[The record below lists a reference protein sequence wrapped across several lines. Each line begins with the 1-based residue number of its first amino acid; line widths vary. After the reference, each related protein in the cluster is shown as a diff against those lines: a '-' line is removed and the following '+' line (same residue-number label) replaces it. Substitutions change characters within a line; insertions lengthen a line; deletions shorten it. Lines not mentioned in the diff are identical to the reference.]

1 MDPILSNRSDDELV
15 ESFCQGN
22 NEAFEELVLRY
33 KNPLYQYILSLVK
46 DEGAA
51 DDLFQDVFI
60 SLFKHAKTYK
70 RQGKLKAWL
79 FLTARN
85 KVFNYFR
92 DHKNTTSLDQT
103 DDEGN
108 AFLQETLPD
117 NSRHALDELSWLEL
131 QETVRQ
137 AIEKLPPRQREMIYL
152 RQYLSFQEIA
162 DTVGR
167 PLGTV
172 LADCHRGISKIK
184 QLLAQQQPAQEETYE
199 TV

>member
-1 MDPILSNRSDDELV
+1 MGYIAMDPILSNRSDDELV
-15 ESFCQGN
+15 DSFCQGN

-108 AFLQETLPD
+108 AC
-117 NSRHALDELSWLEL
+117 L

-172 LADCHRGISKIK
+172 LADCHRGISKNK
-184 QLLAQQQPAQEETYE
+184 QKLAQQQPEQEETYE